1 MPCIPVSC
9 CQNKQGNSWKIV
21 DQTSLYSLFCRQVCD
36 SCYVVPQIFTGG
48 EVDRA
53 DTEPEDDISLIS
65 PTPPVDEALLS
76 QTTAPEVAG
85 GGGEAVTSLVTSPVT
100 SLFIYEMS
108 NGILTTKGFIST
120 TPDDDQMIGRVFSL
134 TFNTYNLMLIM
145 VCPSCWFIQ
154 FE

>member
-1 MPCIPVSC
+1 MTLVG
-9 CQNKQGNSWKIV
+9 Q
-21 DQTSLYSLFCRQVCD
+21 
-36 SCYVVPQIFTGG
+36 QIFTGG

-65 PTPPVDEALLS
+65 PTPPIIDETMLS

-120 TPDDDQMIGRVFSL
+120 TPDDDQMIGRVSQG
-134 TFNTYNLMLIM
+134 I
-145 VCPSCWFIQ
+145 
-154 FE
+154 

>member
-21 DQTSLYSLFCRQVCD
+21 DQTSLYSLFCRLVCD
-36 SCYVVPQIFTGG
+36 PPEDSNYVVTQIFTGG

-53 DTEPEDDISLIS
+53 DTEPEDNISLIS
-65 PTPPVDEALLS
+65 PTPPVDEAALS

-85 GGGEAVTSLVTSPVT
+85 GGGEAITSLVTSPVT

-120 TPDDDQMIGRVFSL
+120 TPDDDNKIGRVFCP
-134 TFNTYNLMLIM
+134 LMNRGLGSIILY
-145 VCPSCWFIQ
+145 CRF
-154 FE
+154 F